1 MADEVTTLNELLV
14 NEIGSQ
20 IDFLQNQD
28 PGTETHEKCVKD
40 ISILYKVYNEEN
52 DLANKYEDIQA
63 RKAADEAR
71 TELEKE
77 KLEFEKEKLKYEQT
91 QAVKTEEKEKK
102 QKVTDLVVFGIEQVV
117 KIGTLIVPLMF
128 YRRMFREGIEFE
140 QTGSVSSKFF
150 GNLINKQKPTRVD

>member
-28 PGTETHEKCVKD
+28 PGTDTHEKCVKD
-40 ISILYKVYNEEN
+40 ISTLYKVYNEEN
-52 DLANKYEDIQA
+52 DLANKYEELQNKKIT
-63 RKAADEAR
+63 DEAR
-71 TELEKE
+71 TKLEE
-77 KLEFEKEKLKYEQT
+77 ERLEFEKQKLEYEQN
-91 QAVKTEEKEKK
+91 QAIKTEEKEKK
-102 QKVTDLVVFGIEQVV
+102 QKIIDLVIFGVEQVV